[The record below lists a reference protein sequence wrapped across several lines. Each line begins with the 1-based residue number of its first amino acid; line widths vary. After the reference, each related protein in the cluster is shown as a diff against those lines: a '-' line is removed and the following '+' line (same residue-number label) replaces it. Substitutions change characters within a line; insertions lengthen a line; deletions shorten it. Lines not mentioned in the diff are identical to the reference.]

1 MRSFWETW
9 RTEIIRG
16 ATLFCVVLAVGLTA
30 RYLVARARERVVNKL
45 PEALRELRG
54 DFGPDAG
61 GGGPRT
67 TGATW
72 TVHSKLTPKHALWIR
87 NIRGSVTVEPAKGDS
102 VLIEAVKSYGSSDTA
117 GVRLMAVP
125 SDAGLAVCALWPG
138 TSSACTPEGEY
149 KSRGTGR
156 SDVAV
161 DFTVRLPRG
170 VRLDANTVFGDVHV
184 AGASAPL
191 KIRTVSGDVDV
202 ETAQGPVTVG
212 SVNGDVRARVRGF
225 ADTGAVSITTV
236 NGSATL
242 EMPPAL
248 DADIEAH
255 TINGSISTEYPL
267 NVTGKFT
274 THALKGTLGRGGRD
288 VHITTVN
295 GSITL
300 KKASL
305 ATR

>member
-30 RYLVARARERVVNKL
+30 RYLVARAKDRVVNRL

-54 DFGPDAG
+54 DLEADGDAG
-61 GGGPRT
+61 GTRT
-67 TGATW
+67 AGATW

-87 NIRGSVTVEPAKGDS
+87 NIRGSVTVEPTKGDS
-102 VLIEAVKSYGSSDTA
+102 VLIQAFKSYRSSDTA
-117 GVRLMAVP
+117 GVKLMAVP
-125 SDAGLAVCALWPG
+125 SDGGLAVCALWPG
-138 TSSACTPEGEY
+138 GSSTCTPEGEY
-149 KSRGTGR
+149 KTGGTGR
-156 SDVAV
+156 SDIAV
-161 DFTVRLPRG
+161 DFKVRLPRG
-170 VRLDANTVFGDVHV
+170 VRLDASTVFGDVRV

-191 KIRTVSGDVDV
+191 KIRTVSGGIDV
-202 ETAQGPVTVG
+202 ETAQGPVAVG
-212 SVNGDVRARVRGF
+212 SVNGDVHARIRGF

-242 EMPPAL
+242 ELPPAL
-248 DADIEAH
+248 DADVEAH
-255 TINGSISTEYPL
+255 TINGSISSEYPL
-267 NVTGKFT
+267 TVTGKFT

-288 VHITTVN
+288 VRITTVN
-295 GSITL
+295 GSIEL
-300 KKASL
+300 KKAAL